1 MGKDGITL
9 RNQMNFSNM
18 KLEEEI
24 VNKMSNQMAREI
36 DAEILWGI
44 RVTMLE
50 EQGWQLVNL
59 AKFIDNHH
67 AVDITYW
74 VEENTKGTYYRNG
87 RHFIFE
93 DPKDATMFI
102 LRWS

>member
-1 MGKDGITL
+1 
-9 RNQMNFSNM
+9 MNISNM
-18 KLEEEI
+18 KLEQEI
-24 VNKMSNQMAREI
+24 ANKLGNRMAKEI
-36 DAEILWGI
+36 DKEILWSI

-67 AVDITYW
+67 AVDITCW